1 VSWASRRRGRDRF
14 PLLAAGL
21 QAIKRARRGLNPRLA
36 MWIRLSLRRPC
47 RGFRIDRFTRGVR
60 GTRVADRLDFEIGVE
75 LETGLISHHPPKQTQ
90 NQQLACVIQNFWNGR
105 RLSQNRLAVRLSG
118 TPVAAE
124 KPCPHAPA
132 RSTAGRPLAPAHTR
146 TKLPTP
152 DRLCKPEQAGA

>member
-36 MWIRLSLRRPC
+36 MWIRLSLHRPC